1 MIVVVET
8 SAYIKKTEKIM
19 TAKTRAEVIDFLAR
33 NPKAGDV
40 MPDTGGLRKY
50 RQAREGQG
58 KSGGYRV
65 IYYYH
70 DDKNP
75 LFLIAAFGKN
85 EKANLSKEE
94 KNSLKDLVQILKKGM
109 RA

>member
-1 MIVVVET
+1 MA
-8 SAYIKKTEKIM
+8 SYIKKTEKIM
-19 TAKTRAEVIDFLAR
+19 TAPVREEVIDFLAR
-33 NPKAGDV
+33 RPKAGAV

-50 RQAREGQG
+50 RHAREGQG

-65 IYYYH
+65 IYYYY

-85 EKANLSKEE
+85 EKDNLTKDE
-94 KNSLKDLVQILKKGM
+94 KNELKKFVKILKGEMKK
-109 RA
+109 